1 MMAGR
6 VPIATR
12 QEMERTLTGLTR
24 TPERWSLSSCENSAR
39 AERAEPRPGN
49 LRFGHAFGPLHAA
62 RPPIRAAEHRRPT
75 EGGAALRAARFSVAP
90 RPVPPPLAGVCVSPA
105 YAHQIASDVQSP
117 PNCCRF
123 AALAARW
130 VALRERVAA
139 LRQTQRSRPAE
150 TVGQGGRTT
159 SSSRCPCT
167 ALFAMDRV
175 RCFRFSC
182 GVPSPGAER
191 RAGLGRW
198 LVSLVK
204 TI

>member
-75 EGGAALRAARFSVAP
+75 EGGAALRAARFPVAP

-123 AALAARW
+123 AALAARC
-130 VALRERVAA
+130 VARRERVAA

-150 TVGQGGRTT
+150 TVGQGGE
-159 SSSRCPCT
+159 P
-167 ALFAMDRV
+167 L
-175 RCFRFSC
+175 
-182 GVPSPGAER
+182 R
-191 RAGLGRW
+191 RADARALRCSRWTGCGAFGLVAAFPR
-198 LVSLVK
+198 LVLNVALDLGAGWSAW
-204 TI
+204 